1 MKKEII
7 SFLKNLIDKK
17 SLIALK
23 RVFYERRQI
32 DEAERNRNSDKEEAQ
47 RTPNLLPAYILLDG
61 IDGLKH
67 FRAALKIIL
76 Q

>member
-1 MKKEII
+1 MSCLVNEE
-7 SFLKNLIDKK
+7 
-17 SLIALK
+17 SLIALE
-23 RVFYERRQI
+23 RVFYKRREI
-32 DEAERNRNSDKEEAQ
+32 NEAEGNRNSDKEEAQ